1 MLWFKKVLKMGRSTH
16 LEVPSR
22 FASSHNF
29 LKFRS
34 KNQSKVVKFDSFS
47 SYEENKLKVIFAST
61 RISFVCDKADHGLA
75 LSIQKTLSF
84 IAVAS
89 SFGWFMLRM
98 TISVY
103 LLNVFTLRCVAWKY
117 LPSREKRFWYRNGAG
132 KFMVAHVGE
141 KSIEKTFRELTLKI
155 KANLTA
161 PLDISWDSI
170 MKVTGH
176 FRAIW

>member
-1 MLWFKKVLKMGRSTH
+1 MESLFYNLCSGLRKFLKMGWSTH

-29 LKFRS
+29 LKFSIKKSIKSR
-34 KNQSKVVKFDSFS
+34 KFLFCFFIATKLNWKPFS
-47 SYEENKLKVIFAST
+47 PPRAFLLFAIKRTRWIQHWAYRKLFLL
-61 RISFVCDKADHGLA
+61 C
-75 LSIQKTLSF
+75 

-89 SFGWFMLRM
+89 SFDWFMLRM

-117 LPSREKRFWYRNGAG
+117 LPSRENHFGFGNGAG
-132 KFMVAHVGE
+132 KFMVVHVGG
-141 KSIEKTFRELTLKI
+141 KSIENTFRELTLKI

-161 PLDISWDSI
+161 P
-170 MKVTGH
+170 
-176 FRAIW
+176 

>member
-1 MLWFKKVLKMGRSTH
+1 MISSSYRNKFLVNFSLSTKLCSPSTAWRESCVNSDSIQFLVKIMEYLVIQFMLGFKKVLKMGRSTH

-47 SYEENKLKVIFAST
+47 SYEENKLKAIFAST
-61 RISFVCDKADHGLA
+61 RISFVCDKADLGLA

-89 SFGWFMLRM
+89 SF
-98 TISVY
+98 
-103 LLNVFTLRCVAWKY
+103 
-117 LPSREKRFWYRNGAG
+117 
-132 KFMVAHVGE
+132 
-141 KSIEKTFRELTLKI
+141 
-155 KANLTA
+155 
-161 PLDISWDSI
+161 D
-170 MKVTGH
+170 
-176 FRAIW
+176 